1 MSSSSFLNN
10 FLMSIVVLLIV
21 LLIVLYLVL
30 YRNNKNLMFIL
41 FALVAINAVN
51 VYNMYY
57 LLIAFGIFSIA
68 YINVNNA
75 ILEKKKHDGQWKNV
89 KYKFGIE
96 YSDKPSEIYL
106 NMFNDDNRANTYD
119 T

>member
-1 MSSSSFLNN
+1 
-10 FLMSIVVLLIV
+10 MSIVVLLIV
-21 LLIVLYLVL
+21 LLFVLYLVL
-30 YRNNKNLMFIL
+30 YRNNTNFLFIL
-41 FALVAINAVN
+41 FVLIAINAVN
-51 VYNMYY
+51 VYNMHF
-57 LLIAFGIFSIA
+57 LLIALGIFSIA

-75 ILEKKKHDGQWKNV
+75 VLEKKKYNNQWKNV

-96 YSDKPSEIYL
+96 YSDKPSEIYQ